1 MKNAQPVS
9 KEQVFL
15 HQVQNVLLPRK
26 KKPDSIVR
34 LNLLSLTTESDFCF
48 SENRTFALDE
58 ERLVLSKLVVH
69 FSFTYGVL
77 RGTLYNYRHLSS
89 FIFSNGLMYVN
100 GCVSLS
106 LLYQYFTPLPSN
118 LQLTFTAFSVESF
131 FMLDLFQS
139 SKIVRRVIIFKFT

>member
-1 MKNAQPVS
+1 MYHRFREDTP
-9 KEQVFL
+9 FFI
-15 HQVQNVLLPRK
+15 R
-26 KKPDSIVR
+26 SIVSYSHKSRSQTQERRSLASTSVGAERIPRDEKR
-34 LNLLSLTTESDFCF
+34 LL
-48 SENRTFALDE
+48 
-58 ERLVLSKLVVH
+58 LSKLVVH